1 MSESLDRLSS
11 FVVRARTV
19 AGALIRIFTR
29 WGVYNVNKEDI
40 FVGIDV
46 SKQYLDLGLTSDV
59 KVDRFENNE
68 TGIARLVENLA
79 RVQPAL
85 IVVEAT
91 GGLEMLVVA
100 ALRVAGLPIAVVN
113 ARQVRDFAKA
123 TGRLAKTDKLDAL
136 VLAHF
141 AQAVRPAIRE
151 GRTEAEQE
159 LVEQVARRRQLVDMR
174 AQEKARLSMAGAR
187 QKTSIKEHIAWLDER
202 ITDLDNDLKASL
214 KASDI
219 WKERVDLLQSVPG
232 VGPVTTLTLLSY
244 LPELGKLNRRE
255 IAALAGLA
263 PFNRDSGFQRGYRM
277 IWGGRAEVRSVLYMT
292 TLSAVRGTNSIAS
305 FHQRLV
311 EKGKPAKVALT
322 ATMRK
327 LLTILNAMMKQ
338 NKHWSCPQNA

>member
-1 MSESLDRLSS
+1 M
-11 FVVRARTV
+11 
-19 AGALIRIFTR
+19 FTR
-29 WGVYNVNKEDI
+29 WGAYNMNKENI
-40 FVGIDV
+40 FAGIDV
-46 SKQYLDLGLTSDV
+46 SKSHLDLGLSGEG
-59 KVDRFENNE
+59 KVERFSNDEA
-68 TGIARLVENLA
+68 GIVSLVEKLGP
-79 RVQPAL
+79 VQPAL

-159 LVEQVARRRQLVDMR
+159 LVELVSRRRQLVDMR

-187 QKTSIKEHIAWLDER
+187 QQASIKEHIAWLNKR
-202 ITDLDNDLKASL
+202 IEDLDDDLKTRL
-214 KASDI
+214 RNSDI
-219 WKERVDLLQSVPG
+219 WKAKVDLLQSVPG
-232 VGPVTTLTLLSY
+232 IGPVTTLTLLSY

-277 IWGGRAEVRSVLYMT
+277 IWGGRAEVRSVLYMA
-292 TLSAVRGTNSIAS
+292 TLTAVRGNNAIAS

-322 ATMRK
+322 AAMRK

-338 NKHWSCPQNA
+338 NKHWSCTQSA

>member
-1 MSESLDRLSS
+1 MNKDK
-11 FVVRARTV
+11 
-19 AGALIRIFTR
+19 IFA
-29 WGVYNVNKEDI
+29 
-40 FVGIDV
+40 GIDV
-46 SKQYLDLGLTSDV
+46 SKCHLDLGLTLNGQVERYTND
-59 KVDRFENNE
+59 E
-68 TGIARLVENLA
+68 TGIALLLDNLKGIHVE
-79 RVQPAL
+79 L

-91 GGLEMLVVA
+91 GGLEMPLAA

-123 TGRLAKTDKLDAL
+123 TGRLAKTDRLDAL

-151 GRTEAEQE
+151 GRTEAEQA
-159 LVEQVARRRQLVDMR
+159 LVEQVARRRQLVEMR
-174 AQEKARLSMAGAR
+174 AQEKARLSMASKR
-187 QKTSIKEHIAWLDER
+187 QKDSIKDHIAWLDKR
-202 ITDLDNDLKASL
+202 ISDLDEDLKARL
-214 KASDI
+214 RASDI

-263 PFNRDSGFQRGYRM
+263 PFNRDSGFQRGCRM
-277 IWGGRAEVRSVLYMT
+277 IWGGRAEVRSVLYMA
-292 TLSAVRGTNSIAS
+292 TLAAIRGNNTIAS

-322 ATMRK
+322 AAMRK
-327 LLTILNAMMKQ
+327 LLTIMNAMLKQ
-338 NKHWSCPQNA
+338 NKHWSATQIA

>member
-1 MSESLDRLSS
+1 M
-11 FVVRARTV
+11 
-19 AGALIRIFTR
+19 
-29 WGVYNVNKEDI
+29 NNEDI
-40 FVGIDV
+40 FVGIDI
-46 SKQYLDLGLTSDV
+46 SKSYLDLGLTGV
-59 KVDRFENNE
+59 VTVERFENNE
-68 TGIARLVENLA
+68 TDVTRLVELL
-79 RVQPAL
+79 VKKQPKL

-91 GGLEMLVVA
+91 GGLEMLVVTT
-100 ALRVAGLPIAVVN
+100 LRVANLPIAVVN

-141 AQAVRPAIRE
+141 AQAIRPAIRE
-151 GRTEAEQE
+151 GRTEPEQE

-174 AQEKARLSMAGAR
+174 AQEKARLSMSSTR
-187 QKTSIKEHIAWLDER
+187 QKVSIKEHIVWLDER
-202 ITDLDNDLKASL
+202 ITDLDNDLKDRL

-232 VGPVTTLTLLSY
+232 IGPVTILTLLSY

-277 IWGGRAEVRSVLYMT
+277 IWGGRAEVRSVLYMA
-292 TLSAVRGTNSIAS
+292 TLASIRGNNSIAS
-305 FHQRLV
+305 FYQRLI

-322 ATMRK
+322 AAMRK
-327 LLTILNAMMKQ
+327 LITILNAMMKQ
-338 NKHWSCPQNA
+338 NKHWSCTQNA

>member
-1 MSESLDRLSS
+1 MYD
-11 FVVRARTV
+11 
-19 AGALIRIFTR
+19 
-29 WGVYNVNKEDI
+29 VNKKEI
-40 FVGIDV
+40 FAGIDV
-46 SKQYLDLGLTSDV
+46 SKSYLDLGVPAKGQVERYLND
-59 KVDRFENNE
+59 E
-68 TGIARLVENLA
+68 TGITLLVENLKDI
-79 RVQPAL
+79 QPDL
-85 IVVEAT
+85 IVLEAT

-159 LVEQVARRRQLVDMR
+159 LVEQVARRRQLVEMR
-174 AQEKARLSMAGAR
+174 AQEKARLSMAGVR
-187 QKTSIKEHIAWLDER
+187 QKDSIKEHIDWLNKR
-202 ITDLDNDLKASL
+202 ISNLDNDLKARL
-214 KASDI
+214 KTTDL
-219 WKERVDLLQSVPG
+219 WKERVDLLQSAPG
-232 VGPVTTLTLLSY
+232 VGPVTTLTVLSY

-263 PFNRDSGFQRGYRM
+263 PFNRDSGFQRGHRM
-277 IWGGRAEVRSVLYMT
+277 IWGGRAEVRSVLYMA
-292 TLSAVRGTNSIAS
+292 TLSAVRGTNAIAS

-311 EKGKPAKVALT
+311 DKGKPAKVALT
-322 ATMRK
+322 AAMRK

-338 NKHWSCPQNA
+338 NNHWSNTRNA

>member
-1 MSESLDRLSS
+1 M
-11 FVVRARTV
+11 
-19 AGALIRIFTR
+19 
-29 WGVYNVNKEDI
+29 NKEEL
-40 FVGIDV
+40 FAGIDV
-46 SKQYLDLGLTSDV
+46 SKNHLDLGLNPSGQFE
-59 KVDRFENNE
+59 RFHNDE
-68 TGIARLVENLA
+68 TGVAGLVASLEQV
-79 RVQPAL
+79 RPTL

-91 GGLEMLVVA
+91 GGLEMLIVA

-141 AQAVRPAIRE
+141 AQAIRE

-159 LVEQVARRRQLVDMR
+159 LVEQVARRRQLVEMR

-187 QKTSIKEHIAWLDER
+187 QKTSIQEHIAWLDER
-202 ITDLDNDLKASL
+202 ISDLDDDLKATL
-214 KASDI
+214 KASGI
-219 WKERVDLLQSVPG
+219 WKERVDLLQSAPG
-232 VGPVTTLTLLSY
+232 VGPVTMLTLLSY
-244 LPELGKLNRRE
+244 LPELGRLNRRE

-277 IWGGRAEVRSVLYMT
+277 IWGGRAEVRSVLYMA
-292 TLSAVRGTNSIAS
+292 TLSAVRGNNAIAS
-305 FHQRLV
+305 FHKRLV
-311 EKGKPAKVALT
+311 ENGKPAKVALT
-322 ATMRK
+322 ASMRK

>member
-1 MSESLDRLSS
+1 MS
-11 FVVRARTV
+11 
-19 AGALIRIFTR
+19 
-29 WGVYNVNKEDI
+29 KEDI
-40 FVGIDV
+40 FAGIDV
-46 SKQYLDLGLTSDV
+46 SKQSLDLGLTGAG
-59 KVDRFENNE
+59 KVERFDNDDS
-68 TGIARLVENLA
+68 GIAGLVEVLNN
-79 RVQPAL
+79 RQPAL

-151 GRTEAEQE
+151 GRSEAEQE
-159 LVEQVARRRQLVDMR
+159 LVEQVARRRQLVEMR
-174 AQEKARLSMAGAR
+174 AQEKARLSMASTR
-187 QKTSIKEHIAWLDER
+187 QKTSIQEHIAWLDAR
-202 ITDLDNDLKASL
+202 ITDLDNDLKARL
-214 KASDI
+214 KASDL
-219 WKERVDLLQSVPG
+219 WKEKVDLLQSVPG
-232 VGPVTTLTLLSY
+232 IGPVTTLTLLSY

-277 IWGGRAEVRSVLYMT
+277 IWGGRAEVRSVLYMA
-292 TLSAVRGTNSIAS
+292 TLAAVRGDNAIAL

-311 EKGKPAKVALT
+311 AKGKPAKVALT

-338 NKHWSCPQNA
+338 NKHWSCPQLA